1 MARVVRP
8 GGYAAFDAMT
18 EKCLSPAIVEAWAKR
33 GLPSHSSY
41 PAAMPSEIV
50 IDFFA
55 ARGFELAGS
64 FLSPLPPGQTELF
77 VFRKS

>member
-1 MARVVRP
+1 
-8 GGYAAFDAMT
+8 
-18 EKCLSPAIVEAWAKR
+18 
-33 GLPSHSSY
+33 
-41 PAAMPSEIV
+41 MPSEIV
-50 IDFFA
+50 IDFFG